1 MFKMAPNS
9 LFAIL
14 LRSPWWISLAIALL
28 FGLAS
33 KAALPADYWVFG
45 AMGGTPFFVIA
56 IMALRRQW
64 NAPSAKRV
72 EAILTAVG
80 TMGWRDFAAQLEQAW
95 TRDGY
100 AVQRIEGAADF
111 ALTKDGKT
119 TLVSA
124 KRWKAAHQ
132 GEEGLNA
139 LHAAMVSRDA
149 SASQWIALGQLSAN
163 ATRVAKSHQITL
175 IQGPALAQLLRDWQP

>member
-100 AVQRIEGAADF
+100 TVQRIDGATDVAG
-111 ALTKDGKT
+111 DG
-119 TLVSA
+119 
-124 KRWKAAHQ
+124 
-132 GEEGLNA
+132 
-139 LHAAMVSRDA
+139 
-149 SASQWIALGQLSAN
+149 
-163 ATRVAKSHQITL
+163 RV
-175 IQGPALAQLLRDWQP
+175 DE

>member
-45 AMGGTPFFVIA
+45 AMGGTPFLVIA
-56 IMALRRQW
+56 VMALRRQW

-72 EAILTAVG
+72 DAILTAVG
-80 TMGWRDFAAQLEQAW
+80 TMAWRDFAAQLEQAW

-100 AVQRIEGAADF
+100 AVPAPASG
-111 ALTKDGKT
+111 
-119 TLVSA
+119 S
-124 KRWKAAHQ
+124 RW
-132 GEEGLNA
+132 GN
-139 LHAAMVSRDA
+139 
-149 SASQWIALGQLSAN
+149 
-163 ATRVAKSHQITL
+163 
-175 IQGPALAQLLRDWQP
+175 